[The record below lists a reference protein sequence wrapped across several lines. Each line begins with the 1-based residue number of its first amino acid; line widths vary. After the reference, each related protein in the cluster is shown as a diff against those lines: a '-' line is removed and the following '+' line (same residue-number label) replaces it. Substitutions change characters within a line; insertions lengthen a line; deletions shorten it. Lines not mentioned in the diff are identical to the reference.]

1 VSVDVSPRGPTL
13 EQVAKAAG
21 VSRATVS
28 RVINGSPSVSPRA
41 RQMVQ
46 LAVRQLGYVPNTA
59 ARALVTQRTNT
70 IALVV
75 SEPSYRLFTE
85 PFYETIIRS
94 IDAALADADMQLV
107 FALAS
112 TPQERARFER
122 FCSGRHIDGAL
133 LLSLH
138 EGDPFPEI
146 FSRTRLPAVLGGRPP
161 NGSALPFVDVAN
173 QAGAQSAVEHLRA
186 RGRRRIGTITG
197 PTDTGVGNDR
207 LDGYLAGLG
216 PLRAHASLIVPGDFT
231 RAGGERAMARM
242 LEQEPHVDAVFCASD
257 LMAVGAMDA
266 LAASGRRIPD
276 DVAVVGYDDSDL
288 ARYTVPP
295 LTTVRQPTEELGRE
309 LVRLLLALVRGD
321 DGPRQVLLPTQLIV
335 RQSS

>member
-1 VSVDVSPRGPTL
+1 M
-13 EQVAKAAG
+13 AG

-28 RVINGSPSVSPRA
+28 RVINGSPSVSPGA
-41 RQMVQ
+41 RQLVQ
-46 LAVRQLGYVPNTA
+46 SAVRQLGYVPNTA

-70 IALVV
+70 VALVV
-75 SEPSYRLFTE
+75 SEPSSRLFTE

-94 IDAALADADMQLV
+94 VDAELADADIQLV

-138 EGDPFPEI
+138 EGDPLPEI

-161 NGSALPFVDVAN
+161 NGSAPLPYVDVEN
-173 QAGAQSAVEHLRA
+173 RAGARSAVEHLLA
-186 RGRRRIGTITG
+186 RGRRCIGTITG
-197 PTDTGVGNDR
+197 PTDTPVGNDR

-216 PLRAHASLIVPGDFT
+216 PLRARQSLVVPGDFT
-231 RAGGERAMARM
+231 RAGGERAMTRL
-242 LEQEPHVDAVFCASD
+242 LEQEPDIDAVFCASD

-266 LAASGRRIPD
+266 LAAAGRRVPD
-276 DVAVVGYDDSDL
+276 DVAVVGYDDSNL

-295 LTTVRQPTEELGRE
+295 LTTVRQPTRELGRE
-309 LVRLLLALVRGD
+309 MVRLLLTLVRGG
-321 DGPRQVLLPTQLIV
+321 DGPRQVLLPTTLIA